1 MADKK
6 SFIFYDNW
14 SQLVCNM
21 PVEQAGALIQAVC
34 SYRLGEPKDTGD
46 VMVDAIVKMITST
59 IDEDAKK
66 YADICE
72 KRSEAKKS
80 KQMITNDNKCEQ
92 MITNDNKCSQVS
104 TNAHDKDKD
113 KDKDKYIKENNIKE
127 KPVKHKYGEYGN
139 VLLTDEEFA
148 KIKDKFPSDYQSWI
162 DRLSGY
168 IESKGVKYKS
178 HYATILNWSRNERA
192 SPKANEFKAH
202 TQQTYDFD
210 ELEKKLIANG

>member
-1 MADKK
+1 MRDT
-6 SFIFYDNW
+6 FILYTNQKDAFD
-14 SQLVCNM
+14 SM
-21 PVEQAGALIQAVC
+21 TDEQAGQIIKAIFAYVSDEEIKLDGLMKTVFTQIKTQIDYNNDKYDSIKKA
-34 SYRLGEPKDTGD
+34 RTEAGRKGGEASASKRKQNEANESKDNH
-46 VMVDAIVKMITST
+46 
-59 IDEDAKK
+59 
-66 YADICE
+66 
-72 KRSEAKKS
+72 
-80 KQMITNDNKCEQ
+80 NDNVNV
-92 MITNDNKCSQVS
+92 NDNV
-104 TNAHDKDKD
+104 N
-113 KDKDKYIKENNIKE
+113 IKRNIKE

-192 SPKANEFKAH
+192 SPTKVNDFKAH

-210 ELEKKLIANG
+210 ELEKKLISNG

>member
-1 MADKK
+1 MRDT
-6 SFIFYDNW
+6 FILYTNQKDAFDT
-14 SQLVCNM
+14 M
-21 PVEQAGALIQAVC
+21 TDEQAGQIIKAIFAYMSDEEIKLDGLMKTVFTQIKTQIDYNNNKYDSTKKA
-34 SYRLGEPKDTGD
+34 RTEAGRKGGEASASKRKQNEANESKDNH
-46 VMVDAIVKMITST
+46 
-59 IDEDAKK
+59 
-66 YADICE
+66 
-72 KRSEAKKS
+72 
-80 KQMITNDNKCEQ
+80 NDNVNV
-92 MITNDNKCSQVS
+92 NDNV
-104 TNAHDKDKD
+104 N
-113 KDKDKYIKENNIKE
+113 IKRNIKE
-127 KPVKHKYGEYGN
+127 KPVKHKYGEYNN

-202 TQQTYDFD
+202 TQQAYDFD